1 MPWGRVTSEQAMPDA
16 GATGLKVGASDGLS
30 CEIRVMAFAL
40 KMEVTQRSNVKAN
53 ALFAPLYMSGR
64 LQGSTL
70 VGGHEVPQFFTMNR
84 VATWRTSKALS
95 MSVTS
100 LHTPFVQQS
109 ARAELLVFDWD
120 GTLFDSTAIIAR
132 CIQLAV
138 RDVGGDEPSF
148 EQASHVIGLGLL
160 HALRLAA
167 PDVKPDE
174 YPELARRYGH
184 HYDLHADDL
193 SLFPGTLE
201 MLTDLKTKGYRLAIA
216 TGKSRKGLDHILGR
230 LPVEGLFVASRTAD
244 QTQGKP
250 DPTMLL
256 ELMEECRVTAS
267 HTVMVGDT
275 SHDLQMALN
284 AGCRSVGVSY
294 GAHPVAQLEMLK
306 PLFVAHNTQALHEGL
321 LTHTG
326 LSHEQL

>member
-1 MPWGRVTSEQAMPDA
+1 
-16 GATGLKVGASDGLS
+16 
-30 CEIRVMAFAL
+30 
-40 KMEVTQRSNVKAN
+40 
-53 ALFAPLYMSGR
+53 
-64 LQGSTL
+64 
-70 VGGHEVPQFFTMNR
+70 
-84 VATWRTSKALS
+84 
-95 MSVTS
+95 MSVQLARNTLNAS
-100 LHTPFVQQS
+100 PNGQS
-109 ARAELLVFDWD
+109 LLVFDWD

-132 CIQLAV
+132 CIQWAV
-138 RDVGGDEPSF
+138 RDVGGNEPSF
-148 EQASHVIGLGLL
+148 EEASHVIGLGLM

-167 PDVKPDE
+167 PDVKPGL
-174 YPELARRYGH
+174 YPELARRYSH

-201 MLTDLKTKGYRLAIA
+201 MLASLKSEGYQLAIA
-216 TGKSRKGLDHILGR
+216 TGKSRRGLDHVLAR

-256 ELMEECRVTAS
+256 EIMEECRVPAR

-294 GAHPVAQLEMLK
+294 GAHPVAQLEALQ
-306 PLFVAHNTQALHEGL
+306 PLFVAHNTQQLHQGL
-321 LTHTG
+321 VKHARPTFARA
-326 LSHEQL
+326 